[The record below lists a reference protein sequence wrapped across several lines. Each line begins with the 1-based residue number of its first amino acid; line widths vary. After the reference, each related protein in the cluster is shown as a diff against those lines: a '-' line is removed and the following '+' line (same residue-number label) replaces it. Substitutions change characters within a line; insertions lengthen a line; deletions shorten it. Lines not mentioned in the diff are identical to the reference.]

1 MQWLLM
7 RPWTQGIPWFHCL
20 QAGGGEPRRVSFG
33 GIATTATKDAI
44 RLYLGFG
51 DHTMALRWG
60 GVWRV
65 SAFWPLPR
73 GTPDPRGWWRDEPN
87 LHPMAAPPTPRS
99 TTPAPAATPPAL
111 PPLQKR
117 RAVGSPTARS
127 IGGHPTHPATWTD
140 FASIPRGIPGRS
152 SEGVD
157 PIHPHVDA
165 KKVWATCRHPRR
177 TCADRALFLAFT
189 GGRKGGGGVP
199 DPTPIPLQPWFGWFG
214 IRSSGE
220 RIPTGGRESAS
231 FDV

>member
-7 RPWTQGIPWFHCL
+7 RPWTQCIPWFHCL

-33 GIATTATKDAI
+33 GIATTKDAI

-111 PPLQKR
+111 TPLQRR
-117 RAVGSPTARS
+117 RAIGSPAARS

-152 SEGVD
+152 SEGGGA
-157 PIHPHVDA
+157 ITSHRRR
-165 KKVWATCRHPRR
+165 KKSVGNLSASAPNVCRS
-177 TCADRALFLAFT
+177 CALFGLHRGSAT
-189 GGRKGGGGVP
+189 HGGVQ